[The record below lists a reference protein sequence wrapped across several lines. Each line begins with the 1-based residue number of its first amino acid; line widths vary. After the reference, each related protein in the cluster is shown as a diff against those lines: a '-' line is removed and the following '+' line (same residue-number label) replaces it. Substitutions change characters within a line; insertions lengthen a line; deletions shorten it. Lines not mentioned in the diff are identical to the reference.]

1 MHQRNEEGSFRDP
14 SGKVFYRNG
23 NVYRLVNKSY
33 KENYDYWLKSGLADL
48 LVKKA
53 MMVGFGETI
62 TQKGSYRTLE
72 VEKVPV
78 ITYPFEWCFGQ
89 LKQAA
94 LLTIKIQKLALERGM
109 SLKDASAYNI
119 QFIGNRPVFIDLLSF
134 EKYAEG
140 KPWVAYRQFCQ
151 HFLAP
156 LALMSLTDIRLASL
170 MKSNVEGIPLDLA
183 WKLLPGRK
191 WFSFGL
197 VSHIFLNSKA
207 YEVTRNREEKQA
219 KYQLSINGLKNILN
233 SLEMT
238 IDGLNFK
245 EIKTVWGNYYQNTNY
260 SSKSIEDKKK
270 IVGDYV
276 RKIQPKSV
284 LDLGANT
291 GVFSLIAAK
300 AGAYTVSADYDP
312 VAIEKSY
319 ASIANQRLLPV
330 VMDLMNPNVGAG
342 WAGIERKSFLERYQS
357 EMVLA
362 LALVHHLAIAN
373 NLPLEMIARHFAQ
386 MGKYLVVEFIPK
398 DDSQVKRLLAQREDI
413 FPDYDQNNFEKVF
426 GGEYKIV
433 GQQAIKGSSRTV
445 YLMERR

>member
-1 MHQRNEEGSFRDP
+1 
-14 SGKVFYRNG
+14 
-23 NVYRLVNKSY
+23 
-33 KENYDYWLKSGLADL
+33 
-48 LVKKA
+48 
-53 MMVGFGETI
+53 
-62 TQKGSYRTLE
+62 
-72 VEKVPV
+72 
-78 ITYPFEWCFGQ
+78 
-89 LKQAA
+89 
-94 LLTIKIQKLALERGM
+94 
-109 SLKDASAYNI
+109 
-119 QFIGNRPVFIDLLSF
+119 
-134 EKYAEG
+134 
-140 KPWVAYRQFCQ
+140 
-151 HFLAP
+151 
-156 LALMSLTDIRLASL
+156 
-170 MKSNVEGIPLDLA
+170 
-183 WKLLPGRK
+183 
-191 WFSFGL
+191 
-197 VSHIFLNSKA
+197 
-207 YEVTRNREEKQA
+207 
-219 KYQLSINGLKNILN
+219 
-233 SLEMT
+233 MT